1 MSGISGAVAN
11 VPAKIANTS
20 MSAVLQDLVS
30 TPLGSAPGDPTPELA
45 YNRAPGDDLVRWF
58 VRNWSGNQSRRY
70 IKEYVSLFGG
80 GEVTAKEKQAKG
92 EPFSI
97 EDLRSKIARGQDA
110 SIVADG
116 TKAVPAILTGD
127 SKKFLIE
134 PSKDPK
140 KEPPWIPITGTVF
153 DLYYGNYDRIHG
165 GDAREA
171 AKELESLALR
181 RRVDPVIRFDKKG
194 RPTNPFGY
202 LEFKREV
209 MEPKTMAVDAEEV
222 FAGEYIEV

>member
-1 MSGISGAVAN
+1 MPDVAGAIAN

-45 YNRAPGDDLVRWF
+45 YNRAPSEDLIRYF
-58 VRNWSGNQSRRY
+58 VRNWSGNKNRRY

-80 GEVTAKEKQAKG
+80 GEQTAKEKKEKG

-97 EDLRSKIARGQDA
+97 EELRAKISRGQDA

-116 TKAVPAILTGD
+116 TKAIPAILTGN
-127 SKKFLIE
+127 SQKFLVE
-134 PSKDPK
+134 PTKNPK
-140 KEPPWIPITGTVF
+140 EDPPWVPITGTVY
-153 DLYYGNYDRIHG
+153 DLYYGNFERLHG
-165 GDAREA
+165 GDPREA
-171 AKELESLALR
+171 AREMESLALR
-181 RRVDPVIRFDKKG
+181 RRVDPVMRVDKHG
-194 RPTNPFGY
+194 RPTNPFGF